1 MALFQTENTSSGG
14 INYKSMGKDQ
24 MIMLLQ
30 SQKSD
35 IEVLNRKLTEAS
47 AAVEEKNRL
56 AQLVASL
63 SAENESLKAKAAD
76 LEEKLS
82 AQKADT
88 GYTEIGS
95 LADKAVRV
103 SGVMQSA
110 QKAADEYLAEIKR
123 MHDAMS
129 REYNEYEFVAKQKA
143 DALLQ
148 SAKAEAESIT
158 QKARSESNDIWSA
171 LQSRINGFITDKKQ

>member
-76 LEEKLS
+76 LEEKLQENEV
-82 AQKADT
+82 A
-88 GYTEIGS
+88 
-95 LADKAVRV
+95 AVLLDEFRV
-103 SGVMQSA
+103 
-110 QKAADEYLAEIKR
+110 
-123 MHDAMS
+123 H
-129 REYNEYEFVAKQKA
+129 
-143 DALLQ
+143 
-148 SAKAEAESIT
+148 
-158 QKARSESNDIWSA
+158 
-171 LQSRINGFITDKKQ
+171 